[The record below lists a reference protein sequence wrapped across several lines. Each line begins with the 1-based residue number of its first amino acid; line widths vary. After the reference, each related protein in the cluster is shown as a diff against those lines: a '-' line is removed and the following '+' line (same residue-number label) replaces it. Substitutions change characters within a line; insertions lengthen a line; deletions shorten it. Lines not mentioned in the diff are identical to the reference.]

1 MNTSSLLCNMMF
13 LALEHICTATQ
24 HDVSYT
30 RRHLYCYATW
40 CFLHWNTCWCYAT
53 WCLGVGCLFLGG
65 MGVGWMVGWGG
76 MFPFVA
82 LARILMLRNML
93 FLALEHIFTATQHD
107 VSYTRRHL
115 YCYATWCFLHNLCFT
130 DEKKNLGVLAEIP
143 EIFNLGTTWEH
154 LYINGTLKRKA
165 FRWRWL
171 FTQTQLFYKNE
182 KTEFRKILTNRFAFK
197 HLIYNSRHLEWQCII
212 SKKR

>member
-1 MNTSSLLCNMMF
+1 MF
-13 LALEHICTATQ
+13 LALEHMLVQRNMMFGGGVFVFGWGGGWGGVGMFPFVALARILMLRNMLSLALEHIFTATQ

-40 CFLHWNTCWCYAT
+40 CFLHWNTS
-53 WCLGVGCLFLGG
+53 LLLRNMMSGVGLF
-65 MGVGWMVGWGG
+65 VFGWGGG

-82 LARILMLRNML
+82 LARILMLRNMM
-93 FLALEHIFTATQHD
+93 FLPLDHIFTATQHD

-130 DEKKNLGVLAEIP
+130 DENKNLGVLAEFP

-165 FRWRWL
+165 LRWRWF
-171 FTQTQLFYKNE
+171 FTDTQLF
-182 KTEFRKILTNRFAFK
+182 
-197 HLIYNSRHLEWQCII
+197 
-212 SKKR
+212 